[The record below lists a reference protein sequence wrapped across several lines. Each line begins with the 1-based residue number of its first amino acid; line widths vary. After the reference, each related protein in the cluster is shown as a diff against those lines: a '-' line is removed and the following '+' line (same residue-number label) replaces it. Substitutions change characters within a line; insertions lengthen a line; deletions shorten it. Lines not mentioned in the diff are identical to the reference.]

1 MKTED
6 ILQEGAV
13 ADVATAGTNPA
24 ATGSVEEAPGETGGE
39 AAYGGQG
46 GEAARL
52 RLAPPDSLRR
62 GAGEAG
68 VAETKGGAGIRE
80 SETGDTARLCL
91 ATVTGEEEGSGA
103 EVAHGTGALAE
114 AAETMAEKG
123 GVAEAGAEAEVEA
136 GGVAEAGAEAEVET
150 GGTMAEAGSPAGE
163 AGIPIAGIPAAEVER
178 LVDEAYRRGRNESIA
193 ELMARPGMLQPSAAG
208 PGDAAAGAETGFLAN
223 RRPSIWDR

>member
-13 ADVATAGTNPA
+13 ADVATAVANPA

-39 AAYGGQG
+39 AAYGGRG

-62 GAGEAG
+62 GAGAGEAG

-80 SETGDTARLCL
+80 SETGDTARLRL
-91 ATVTGEEEGSGA
+91 ATVAGEEGGSGA
-103 EVAHGTGALAE
+103 EAADGTGAAEAGAKAEADAGGAPAE
-114 AAETMAEKG
+114 AAETMA
-123 GVAEAGAEAEVEA
+123 AGTGA
-136 GGVAEAGAEAEVET
+136 GI
-150 GGTMAEAGSPAGE
+150 PAGE
-163 AGIPIAGIPAAEVER
+163 AGIPAAEVER

-193 ELMARPGMLQPSAAG
+193 ELMARPGMLQPAG
-208 PGDAAAGAETGFLAN
+208 ARSGDAAAGAETGFLAN

>member
-13 ADVATAGTNPA
+13 ADVATAVANPA

-39 AAYGGQG
+39 AAYGGRG

-62 GAGEAG
+62 GAGAGEAG

-80 SETGDTARLCL
+80 SETGDTARLRL
-91 ATVTGEEEGSGA
+91 ATVAGEEGGSGA
-103 EVAHGTGALAE
+103 EAADGTGAAE
-114 AAETMAEKG
+114 AGAKAEADAAETMA
-123 GVAEAGAEAEVEA
+123 AGTGA
-136 GGVAEAGAEAEVET
+136 GI
-150 GGTMAEAGSPAGE
+150 PAGE
-163 AGIPIAGIPAAEVER
+163 AGIPAAEVER

-193 ELMARPGMLQPSAAG
+193 ELMARPGMLQPAG
-208 PGDAAAGAETGFLAN
+208 ARSGDAAAGAETGFLAN